1 MNSRGIQLETKS
13 NVWISLPWL
22 TFMFQYL
29 PSARSVWFSVWSAN
43 VPPRAFKK
51 VKIVPSGRYSRS
63 YRDFWTTLVDCSGRS
78 NGKCLIGFDLEVQNT
93 YSTIVWKLREHS
105 KKLNPNYSN
114 PGVTQSNH
122 LESPVFLVQ
131 SRKPKNIKWP
141 LPSNR
146 RTDQRTERPSCP
158 QGSAVIRCKG
168 QLPNAVPRHT
178 IRLTPRISCACGH
191 LVRDGWWKIINCIP
205 QRDVVTKSI
214 NHPANGQQ
222 TLNPRPASRPRS

>member
-1 MNSRGIQLETKS
+1 MNISSLTDIHVSIPSECSLSVVFGLKCERSSTCFLKSQNCPKWSILKELSRFLIDE
-13 NVWISLPWL
+13 WRWL
-22 TFMFQYL
+22 
-29 PSARSVWFSVWSAN
+29 
-43 VPPRAFKK
+43 
-51 VKIVPSGRYSRS
+51 IVPGEVFY
-63 YRDFWTTLVDCSGRS
+63 
-78 NGKCLIGFDLEVQNT
+78 GKCLIGFDLEVQNT

-178 IRLTPRISCACGH
+178 IRLTPRTSCACGH

>member
-1 MNSRGIQLETKS
+1 MCEYLFPDWHSCFN
-13 NVWISLPWL
+13 
-22 TFMFQYL
+22 TFRVLAQCGFRFEVRRFL
-29 PSARSVWFSVWSAN
+29 HVL
-43 VPPRAFKK
+43 FKK
-51 VKIVPSGRYSRS
+51 SKLSQVVDTQGVIAISERRWLIVPGEVFY
-63 YRDFWTTLVDCSGRS
+63 
-78 NGKCLIGFDLEVQNT
+78 GKCLIGFDLEVRNT

-178 IRLTPRISCACGH
+178 IRLTPRTSCACGH